1 MLFFALCA
9 FFLVK
14 SFMFLQQLING
25 LTLGSV
31 YALIALGYTMV
42 YGILELIN
50 FAHGEIYMLGAY
62 LGIIFL
68 GFFTVIG
75 LTSYSL
81 PLALILTFL
90 LSIIFCSSYGFT
102 IEKIAYKPLRNAP
115 RLSPLISAIGVSI
128 FLQNYVML
136 TQGATDKVF
145 PNLFGIAG
153 FQFLSVRMT
162 YLQLFIILTSIVLMI
177 SLRLFVRKT
186 RMGKAMRAVAQD
198 KVMASLMGINIDTV
212 ISTTFIIGSGLA
224 AIAGLMVAMY
234 YGLVNYSIGYIAGI
248 KAFTA
253 AVLGGIGS
261 IRGAMFGGILLGLV
275 ESLGASYIS
284 SEYKDAYAF
293 ILLIIIL
300 LVKPGGLFGKAELE
314 KV

>member
-1 MLFFALCA
+1 
-9 FFLVK
+9 
-14 SFMFLQQLING
+14 
-25 LTLGSV
+25 
-31 YALIALGYTMV
+31 MV

-68 GFFTVIG
+68 GFFTATG
-75 LTSYSL
+75 LTYYSL
-81 PLALILTFL
+81 TLTLILTLL

-145 PNLFGIAG
+145 PTLFENSGIE
-153 FQFLSVRMT
+153 FLSVRMT
-162 YLQLFIILTSIVLMI
+162 YLQIFIILISAILMI
-177 SLRLFVRKT
+177 SLRFFVRKT
-186 RMGKAMRAVAQD
+186 KMGKAMQAVAQD
-198 KVMASLMGINIDTV
+198 KIMASLVGINIDTV

-224 AIAGLMVAMY
+224 AVAGFMVAMY

-275 ESLGASYIS
+275 ESFGASYIS

-293 ILLIIIL
+293 AILIIIL
-300 LVKPGGLFGKAELE
+300 LVRPSGLFGKA
-314 KV
+314 VV

>member
-1 MLFFALCA
+1 MLSFALCA

-14 SFMFLQQLING
+14 FFMFLQQLING

>member
-1 MLFFALCA
+1 ML
-9 FFLVK
+9 
-14 SFMFLQQLING
+14 LQQIING
-25 LTLGSV
+25 LTVGGV

-62 LGIIFL
+62 FGIIFFAL
-68 GFFTVIG
+68 CTAAG
-75 LTSYSL
+75 LTAVSL
-81 PLALILTFL
+81 PLALGLTFL
-90 LSIIFCSSYGFT
+90 LSVFFCAAYGFT
-102 IEKIAYKPLRNAP
+102 IEKIAYRPLRSAS

-145 PNLFGIAG
+145 PHLFGAAG
-153 FQFLSVRMT
+153 FSVLDARVT
-162 YLQLFIILTSIVLMI
+162 YVQAAIIICSLLFMVALHLFITRTSL
-177 SLRLFVRKT
+177 
-186 RMGKAMRAVAQD
+186 GAGMRAVAQD
-198 KVMASLMGINIDTV
+198 RVMASLVGINIDAV
-212 ISTTFIIGSGLA
+212 ISLTFVIGSGLA
-224 AIAGLMVAMY
+224 AIAGIMIAMY

-261 IRGAMFGGILLGLV
+261 VPGAMFGGVFLGLV
-275 ESLGASYIS
+275 ESLGASYVS

-293 ILLIIIL
+293 IVLIVVLLIR
-300 LVKPGGLFGKAELE
+300 PGGIFGSSAEE

>member
-1 MLFFALCA
+1 
-9 FFLVK
+9 
-14 SFMFLQQLING
+14 MFLQQLING

-68 GFFTVIG
+68 AFFTAIG

-81 PLALILTFL
+81 SLALILTFVL
-90 LSIIFCSSYGFT
+90 TILFCSSYGFT
-102 IEKIAYKPLRNAP
+102 IEKIAYRPLRNAP

-145 PNLFGIAG
+145 PDLFGAAG
-153 FQFLSVRMT
+153 FEFISVRMT
-162 YLQLFIILTSIVLMI
+162 YLQLFIILTSVIVMI
-177 SLRLFVRKT
+177 ALRFFIRKT

-198 KVMASLMGINIDTV
+198 KTMASLVGINIDTI
-212 ISTTFIIGSGLA
+212 ISITFIIGSGLA
-224 AIAGLMVAMY
+224 AVAGLMVAMY
-234 YGLVNYSIGYIAGI
+234 YGLINYFIGYIAGI

-261 IRGAMFGGILLGLV
+261 IRGAMLGGILLGLV

-293 ILLIIIL
+293 AILIIIL
-300 LVKPGGLFGKAELE
+300 LVKPGGLFGKADLE

>member
-1 MLFFALCA
+1 
-9 FFLVK
+9 
-14 SFMFLQQLING
+14 MFLQQVING

-31 YALIALGYTMV
+31 YAIIALGYTMV

-68 GFFTVIG
+68 GLFTTLG
-75 LTSYSL
+75 LTAFSMT
-81 PLALILTFL
+81 LAVL
-90 LSIIFCSSYGFT
+90 LSIVLAIIFCSAYGFT
-102 IEKIAYKPLRNAP
+102 MEKVAYKPLRNAP

-128 FLQNYVML
+128 FLQNYVMI

-145 PNLFGIAG
+145 PYRFGEQHLHFMKAE
-153 FQFLSVRMT
+153 VT
-162 YLQLFIILTSIVLMI
+162 YLQAVILVVSAMLMI
-177 SLRLFVRKT
+177 SLHLFQKT
-186 RMGKAMRAVAQD
+186 RMGKAMRATAQD
-198 KVMASLMGINIDTV
+198 KTMAALVGINVDSI
-212 ISTTFIIGSGLA
+212 ISLTFIIGAGLA
-224 AIAGLMVAMY
+224 AVAGVMVASY
-234 YGLVNYSIGYIAGI
+234 YGLVNHFIGYVAGI

-261 IRGAMFGGILLGLV
+261 VPGAMLGGIILGLI
-275 ESLGASYIS
+275 ESTGAAYIS

-293 ILLIIIL
+293 VILIIIL
-300 LVKPGGLFGKAELE
+300 LIKPSGILGRHTEE

>member
-1 MLFFALCA
+1 
-9 FFLVK
+9 
-14 SFMFLQQLING
+14 MFLQQLING

-31 YALIALGYTMV
+31 YALIALGYSMV

-68 GFFTVIG
+68 GFFTASG
-75 LTSYSL
+75 LTAYSL
-81 PLALILTFL
+81 PLALVLTFV
-90 LSIIFCSSYGFT
+90 LSVIFCSAYGFT
-102 IEKIAYKPLRNAP
+102 MEKIAYRPLRNAP

-145 PNLFGIAG
+145 PNLFGTSG
-153 FQFLSVRMT
+153 FEFSSVRMT
-162 YLQLFIILTSIVLMI
+162 HLQLFIILTSVILMI
-177 SLRLFVRKT
+177 GLRLFINKT
-186 RMGKAMRAVAQD
+186 KMGKAMRAVAQD
-198 KVMASLMGINIDTV
+198 KTMASLVGINIDTI
-212 ISTTFIIGSGLA
+212 ISVTFIIGSGLA

-234 YGLVNYSIGYIAGI
+234 YGLVNYYIGYVAGM

-261 IRGAMFGGILLGLV
+261 IRGAMLGGILLGLI
-275 ESLGASYIS
+275 ESLGGSYIS
-284 SEYKDAYAF
+284 GEYKDAYAF
-293 ILLIIIL
+293 IILIIIL
-300 LVKPGGLFGKAELE
+300 LVKPGGLFRKAELE

>member
-1 MLFFALCA
+1 VL
-9 FFLVK
+9 
-14 SFMFLQQLING
+14 LQQLING

-50 FAHGEIYMLGAY
+50 FAHGEVYMLGAY
-62 LGIIFL
+62 LGIIIL
-68 GFFTVIG
+68 GFLTAIG
-75 LTSYSL
+75 LTAYSL
-81 PLALILTFL
+81 PLSIFIVLVLTVL
-90 LSIIFCSSYGFT
+90 FCSSYGFT
-102 IEKIAYKPLRNAP
+102 IEKIAYRPLRKAQ

-145 PNLFGIAG
+145 PSVFGNAG
-153 FQFLSVRMT
+153 FELFSTRVTFLQT
-162 YLQLFIILTSIVLMI
+162 AIILTSGLIMTL
-177 SLRLFVRKT
+177 LHTFVMKT
-186 RMGKAMRAVAQD
+186 KSGKAMRSVAQD
-198 KVMASLMGINIDTV
+198 KVMASLVGINIDRV
-212 ISTTFIIGSGLA
+212 ISVTFIIGSGLA
-224 AIAGLMVAMY
+224 AVAGVMVAAY
-234 YGLVNYSIGYIAGI
+234 YGLVNYSIGYSAGI

-261 IRGAMFGGILLGLV
+261 IPGAMLGGIVLGLV

-293 ILLIIIL
+293 IILIVIL
-300 LVKPGGLFGKAELE
+300 LLKPEGLLGKRGEE
-314 KV
+314 KI

>member
-1 MLFFALCA
+1 
-9 FFLVK
+9 
-14 SFMFLQQLING
+14 MFLQQVVNG

-50 FAHGEIYMLGAY
+50 FAHGEIYMVGAY

-68 GFFTVIG
+68 GIFTAAG

-81 PLALILTFL
+81 SLTLVLTFL
-90 LSIIFCSSYGFT
+90 LSVIFCSAYGFT

-145 PNLFGIAG
+145 PQLFP
-153 FQFLSVRMT
+153 LSAFEVFSIRIT
-162 YLQLFIILTSIVLMI
+162 YMQLFILITSGVVMLL
-177 SLRLFVRKT
+177 LRFFVRKT
-186 RMGKAMRAVAQD
+186 KMGKAIQAVAQD
-198 KVMASLMGINIDTV
+198 KTMASLVGINIDTI
-212 ISTTFIIGSGLA
+212 ISVTFIIGSGLA
-224 AIAGLMVAMY
+224 AVAGLMVAMY

-261 IRGAMFGGILLGLV
+261 IRGAMFGGMLLGLV

-284 SEYKDAYAF
+284 GEYKDAFAF

-300 LVKPGGLFGKAELE
+300 LIKPGGLFGKS
-314 KV
+314 V

>member
-1 MLFFALCA
+1 
-9 FFLVK
+9 
-14 SFMFLQQLING
+14 MFLQQLING

-68 GFFTVIG
+68 GFFTATG
-75 LTSYSL
+75 LTHYSL
-81 PLALILTFL
+81 TLTLILTLL

-145 PNLFGIAG
+145 PTLFENSGIE
-153 FQFLSVRMT
+153 FLSVRMT
-162 YLQLFIILTSIVLMI
+162 YLQIFIILISAILMI
-177 SLRLFVRKT
+177 SLRFFVRKT
-186 RMGKAMRAVAQD
+186 KMGKAMQAVAQD
-198 KVMASLMGINIDTV
+198 KIMASLVGINIDTV

-224 AIAGLMVAMY
+224 AVAGFMVAMY

-275 ESLGASYIS
+275 ESFGASYIS
-284 SEYKDAYAF
+284 NEYKDAYAF
-293 ILLIIIL
+293 AILIIIL
-300 LVKPGGLFGKAELE
+300 LVRPSGLFGKEA
-314 KV
+314 V